1 MRLTKQTSH
10 AIRIL
15 TQCTRVGDRR
25 VKVAELAS
33 SLGITPQNAFKIV
46 HILVKAGFLKA
57 VRGRAGGVTLSR
69 PATEII
75 VGDVVRATEVTHVEV
90 DDGDVTASAA
100 APLPINRI
108 LDEALEAFIAILDQ
122 HTLADMARVT
132 PPDPSRRPGGK
143 PRRTGPSPI
152 GAGSPVNAGAR
163 TSKSTS

>member
-15 TQCTRVGDRR
+15 TQCARFGDRR

-46 HILVKAGFLKA
+46 HILVKAGFLEA
-57 VRGRAGGVTLSR
+57 VRGRAGGVMLSR
-69 PATEII
+69 PADRIV

-90 DDGDVTASAA
+90 DDGDVSASAA
-100 APLPINRI
+100 SPLPINRI

-122 HTLADMARVT
+122 HTLADMARIT
-132 PPDPSRRPGGK
+132 PPEPPRQPGRKSRRA
-143 PRRTGPSPI
+143 GPTPVGTAPSAK
-152 GAGSPVNAGAR
+152 AGTRP
-163 TSKSTS
+163 SKSIS